1 MKTFGPEEIGE
12 DTKIA
17 GRVLVVLWARKLD
30 PALTRHWYRTMQP
43 SVPETIRRKQ
53 KTDYW
58 LFRSFPIPGNQSVNG
73 RESNTAI
80 VVTIATGWQT
90 MRLERLENKIRSRRY
105 QAAMNS
111 TLIGLE
117 NPTSQLLG
125 WQGWNSK
132 VLSKKY
138 FKGFRVISKKFC
150 LNMLFLPSGLLAVV
164 NRTKRL
170 LRDISSFG
178 KNSEPSQAAPL
189 AESLLWSLHG

>member
-1 MKTFGPEEIGE
+1 
-12 DTKIA
+12 
-17 GRVLVVLWARKLD
+17 
-30 PALTRHWYRTMQP
+30 MQP

-117 NPTSQLLG
+117 NPTSQL
-125 WQGWNSK
+125 
-132 VLSKKY
+132 
-138 FKGFRVISKKFC
+138 
-150 LNMLFLPSGLLAVV
+150 
-164 NRTKRL
+164 
-170 LRDISSFG
+170 
-178 KNSEPSQAAPL
+178 
-189 AESLLWSLHG
+189 